1 MGKARASLVLSFRD
15 EWGGGRSWG
24 HRDTNRRGQRV
35 WPGQMGEVALGRK
48 RDADQ
53 SRRETQEGGFCPGTA
68 GISGKVER
76 ILFAINAAGERGA
89 RGDIQVV
96 EISNCRGGMA
106 RSCPARLRE
115 GPTEVRKGRSGG
127 TSL

>member
-1 MGKARASLVLSFRD
+1 MGKARASLTLSFRD
-15 EWGGGRSWG
+15 ERGGGRSWG
-24 HRDTNRRGQRV
+24 HRDTKRGQRV

-53 SRRETQEGGFCPGTA
+53 SRREMQEGGFCPETA
-68 GISGKVER
+68 GVSGKVER
-76 ILFAINAAGERGA
+76 ILFAINSAGERGA
-89 RGDIQVV
+89 GGDIQVV
-96 EISNCRGGMA
+96 RISNCGGGMA

-127 TSL
+127 TAP